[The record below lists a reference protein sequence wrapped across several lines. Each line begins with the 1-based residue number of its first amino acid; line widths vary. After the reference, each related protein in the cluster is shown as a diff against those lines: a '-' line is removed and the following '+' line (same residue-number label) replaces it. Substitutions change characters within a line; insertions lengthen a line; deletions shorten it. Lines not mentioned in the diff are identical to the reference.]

1 LATEDVLDV
10 ENMSVEY
17 TTGKKMVQ
25 ALKKV
30 SLRMHKGKIL
40 GVVGESGSGKSTLG
54 LAIMG
59 LLPSNGKVS
68 AGKITFRGGNV
79 LSPDQSRLES
89 IRGTGVSMIFQEPL
103 SSLNP
108 VYRVG
113 YQIAEAIKARELRQ
127 EASATSTE
135 DYSNL
140 NQRLFDYRSIENY
153 SRWKKFSS
161 LFMRINISSD
171 IRKEIL
177 DLLRAVRITDAANV
191 IDKYPHELSGGMRQ
205 RVMIAMA
212 LAQRPDVLIADE
224 PTTALDVTTQA
235 KVLALIKGLTKEYG
249 TAVMLISHD
258 LAVVS
263 EVADYV
269 QVMYLG
275 EVMEYSPSLKI
286 FNNPLH
292 PYTVGLLGSILG
304 TYVDE
309 QQLEPILGSV
319 PDPANPPSGCTF
331 HTRCPKAFE
340 KCKRIH
346 PSPTAIETSI
356 VFCHLFGEE
365 TRSGS

>member
-10 ENMSVEY
+10 ETMSVEY
-17 TTGKKMVQ
+17 ATGKKSVQ

-59 LLPSNGKVS
+59 LLPSNGRVS
-68 AGKITFRGGNV
+68 AGKITFRGRNV

-127 EASATSTE
+127 EASATS
-135 DYSNL
+135 NV
-140 NQRLFDYRSIENY
+140 NQRLFDYRSSANY
-153 SRWKKFSS
+153 SRWRKFSS
-161 LFMRINISSD
+161 LFMRIKVSSE

-191 IDKYPHELSGGMRQ
+191 IEKYPHELSGGMRQ

-235 KVLALIKGLTKEYG
+235 KVLALIKGLTREYG

-275 EVMEYSPSLKI
+275 EVMEHSPSFKI
-286 FNNPLH
+286 FNDPLH

-319 PDPANPPSGCTF
+319 PDPANPPAGCTF
-331 HTRCPKAFE
+331 HTRCPRAFE
-340 KCKRIH
+340 KCKLVH
-346 PSPTAIETSI
+346 PSPTVIDKSV
-356 VFCHLFGEE
+356 VFCHLFGKE
-365 TRSGS
+365 TYIES

>member
-1 LATEDVLDV
+1 LATEEVLDV

-17 TTGKKMVQ
+17 ATGKKMVQ
-25 ALKKV
+25 ALNKV
-30 SLRMHKGKIL
+30 SFRMHRGKIL

-59 LLPSNGKVS
+59 LLASNGKVS
-68 AGKITFRGGNV
+68 SGEITFRGTTV
-79 LSPDQSRLES
+79 LSLGESRLES

-127 EASATSTE
+127 DASPP
-135 DYSNL
+135 SNADL
-140 NQRLFDYRSIENY
+140 GPFDYRSSASY
-153 SRWKKFSS
+153 SRWRKFSS
-161 LFMRINISSD
+161 LFMRIKISSE
-171 IRKEIL
+171 IREEIL

-191 IDKYPHELSGGMRQ
+191 INKYPHELSGGMRQ

-212 LAQRPDVLIADE
+212 LAQRPDILIADE

-235 KVLALIKGLTKEYG
+235 KVLALIKGLTKEYR

-286 FNNPLH
+286 FKEPLH
-292 PYTVGLLGSILG
+292 PYTIGLLGSILG

-309 QQLEPILGSV
+309 KQFEPILGSV
-319 PDPANPPSGCTF
+319 PDPSNPPAGCTF
-331 HTRCPKAFE
+331 HTRCPRAFE
-340 KCKRIH
+340 KCRRIH
-346 PSPTAIETSI
+346 PPPTSIDTSI

-365 TRSGS
+365 SRSES